1 MLNLFKLLS
10 FTILLACLNFGC
22 QDSSHKSGRW
32 QPVRQADWK
41 TRFHD
46 VFFFDK
52 KNGWAVGNNEG
63 SSLEEEISSVIV
75 ATQDGGKSWH
85 PQESR
90 TPYALKKVQ
99 FTTVNSGWIV
109 GDNGLVLFTN
119 DSGYNWQSHS
129 IDTFNNLY
137 DVYFINP
144 QTGWIVGDYGL
155 ARYTNNGGETWKS
168 TNEKFREHALRGVF
182 FLDSQTGWIVTYEG
196 YIYQTLDGGQNW
208 TRKRPVGYEL
218 TSVYFIDRQ
227 NGWITGN
234 KRTILRS
241 QDGGESWKYITEGS
255 NERHE
260 TSYGQRLKTGDE
272 PLHSFILF
280 EMSFVSD
287 QTGWIVGDLG
297 VILKTEDGGNT
308 WQHLRGGHRQIPGGD
323 VVLQGVHF
331 VDNQEGWAVGEFGTI
346 LHT

>member
-1 MLNLFKLLS
+1 M
-10 FTILLACLNFGC
+10 
-22 QDSSHKSGRW
+22 
-32 QPVRQADWK
+32 
-41 TRFHD
+41 
-46 VFFFDK
+46 
-52 KNGWAVGNNEG
+52 
-63 SSLEEEISSVIV
+63 
-75 ATQDGGKSWH
+75 
-85 PQESR
+85 
-90 TPYALKKVQ
+90 
-99 FTTVNSGWIV
+99 
-109 GDNGLVLFTN
+109 
-119 DSGYNWQSHS
+119 
-129 IDTFNNLY
+129 
-137 DVYFINP
+137 
-144 QTGWIVGDYGL
+144 
-155 ARYTNNGGETWKS
+155 
-168 TNEKFREHALRGVF
+168 
-182 FLDSQTGWIVTYEG
+182 DSQTGWIVTYEG

-308 WQHLRGGHRQIPGGD
+308 WQHQSSGTNRDLFGLYFVNEKQGWVVGDGG
-323 VVLQGVHF
+323 L
-331 VDNQEGWAVGEFGTI
+331 I
-346 LHT
+346 LHTQDGGQDWKIQKRIGERWLYSVYFVDEKKGWVVGIDGLILHTQDGGKKWVVQPTRLKNFLKDLVLK